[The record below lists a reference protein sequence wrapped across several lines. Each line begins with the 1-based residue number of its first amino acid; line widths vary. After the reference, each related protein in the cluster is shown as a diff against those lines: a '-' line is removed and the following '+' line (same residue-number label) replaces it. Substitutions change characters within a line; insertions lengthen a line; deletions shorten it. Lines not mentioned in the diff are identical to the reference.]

1 MELSIHVDT
10 AADKWLKAFPRMN
23 TKIKAAC
30 LAAALA
36 AKTPAAFKN
45 RAFDVNIILSDNA
58 TVKKLNREYRGKDM
72 PTNVLSFPQLNFDGF
87 TAAALKHFPLDSTIP
102 LGDIILAYQT
112 VNRESREQSKSMENH
127 VIHLIVHGTLHL
139 LGYDHMVSKEAKA
152 MEKKECD
159 ILAKLGYDD
168 PYETCPAQKSNH

>member
-1 MELSIHVDT
+1 MELSIHLDT
-10 AADKWLKAFPRMN
+10 ASDKWLKAFPRMN

-30 LAAALA
+30 LAAAVA
-36 AKTPAAFKN
+36 AKTPAAFKT

-58 TVKKLNREYRGKDM
+58 TVKKLNRDYRGKDM

-87 TAAALKHFPLDSTIP
+87 KAADLKHFPPEAVIP

-112 VNRESREQSKSMENH
+112 VQRESREQLKTMENH
-127 VIHLIVHGTLHL
+127 LIHLIVHGTLHL
-139 LGYDHMVSKEAKA
+139 LGYDHIIAQEAKA